1 MSEILLLLAAILGL
15 ATLFVHSIF
24 GEKYLIGPLVKS
36 GEGVMRNDLAQK
48 VVRFAWHLTSLLG
61 LIAIYILAKAAYD
74 FAAADIALLAVTGS
88 VFLVAGIYDAIV
100 TKGKHIGWPM
110 LAGVG
115 ALTLFAI
122 I

>member
-1 MSEILLLLAAILGL
+1 MSEILLLLAAVLGL

-24 GEKYLIGPLVKS
+24 GEKYLIGPLVNS
-36 GEGVMRNDLAQK
+36 GEGVMRNDLAQQ
-48 VVRFAWHLTSLLG
+48 VVRFAWHLTSFFG

-100 TKGKHIGWPM
+100 TKGKHIGWTM